1 MFTWEWDNCGPCSA
15 GGCYRCTWA
24 EVKLTFLS
32 PDKHLITS
40 PARADSPCR
49 ISPWSSCSWNN
60 QARVCYGRKRACRG
74 LSQGISS
81 LRWCT
86 SDAVCTLPQSVFQ
99 ASAHCQYTQSCRKI
113 WFRNALNEP
122 LLHCQPEVVFHIE
135 GDSHVGGLPLYVELV
150 TRFQADQEYVCE
162 YFRTPFFQMATCK
175 EGRRPGE
182 TKAAKPEREAVLVA
196 ARKHQDHEKF
206 IRSYPQKLVFSSNLE
221 YSREAA
227 PILTVVIAMRVPLQQ
242 SWFT

>member
-1 MFTWEWDNCGPCSA
+1 M
-15 GGCYRCTWA
+15 
-24 EVKLTFLS
+24 
-32 PDKHLITS
+32 
-40 PARADSPCR
+40 
-49 ISPWSSCSWNN
+49 
-60 QARVCYGRKRACRG
+60 
-74 LSQGISS
+74 
-81 LRWCT
+81 
-86 SDAVCTLPQSVFQ
+86 
-99 ASAHCQYTQSCRKI
+99 
-113 WFRNALNEP
+113 
-122 LLHCQPEVVFHIE
+122 
-135 GDSHVGGLPLYVELV
+135 

-196 ARKHQDHEKF
+196 AKNHQDRENL

-242 SWFT
+242 S